1 MSQFY
6 IYDNAPGTA
15 DIVTVTGNSG
25 GAVGP
30 DGAGNLN
37 VVGAGN
43 INVTGT
49 VGTFTETITL
59 VGTTDFSV
67 QIGNSSGSLTSLAAA
82 TNGQLIIGSTG
93 LAPVVASLTSSDA
106 SVLITNG
113 AGSIDLKV
121 ASGGTTWSDESG
133 IFSPLEGN
141 GYFITATATG
151 TLPVAPADGD
161 TIAFNV
167 IIANVLTI
175 QAAVPQLIR
184 VGDAISG
191 AGGTAAS
198 TAIGDSIVLVYRLS
212 STTWHALSSIGIWDI
227 V

>member
-1 MSQFY
+1 MS
-6 IYDNAPGTA
+6 NAFLKDSAGNAVEILTL
-15 DIVTVTGNSG
+15 TGNDAI
-25 GAVGP
+25 AVP
-30 DGAGNLN
+30 PNGAGNLDILGS
-37 VVGAGN
+37 GA
-43 INVTGT
+43 IAVTG
-49 VGTFTETITL
+49 VIGTNTLTIST
-59 VGTTDFSV
+59 
-67 QIGNSSGSLTSLAAA
+67 SSGGIS
-82 TNGQLIIGSTG
+82 
-93 LAPVVASLTSSDA
+93 
-106 SVLITNG
+106 
-113 AGSIDLKV
+113 
-121 ASGGTTWSDESG
+121 WSDESG
-133 IFSPLEGN
+133 AFSPLKGN

-167 IIANVLTI
+167 IIGNVLTI
-175 QAAVPQLIR
+175 QAAGTQLIR